1 MWLEKKRKDES
12 CKLKRTFGLT
22 SKILQSNF
30 ITQRKNEQNNRE
42 IIIISERNK
51 FERLKLVMKR
61 NKNEDKENVLW
72 WFNDFVYHAGDG
84 LTIFM
89 CAFITY
95 AEDTPDQEWDPHMT
109 TIRCNRSRNNYPC
122 WIVTRAKCT
131 QSTRET
137 PSNWINNDC
146 NERRAYDRT
155 QIRATAVVNN
165 RRWLFGYM
173 YFQYRHSSFLAP
185 AKKWTLCDM
194 YYYLIKV
201 ICYDL

>member
-1 MWLEKKRKDES
+1 MNDQNLLWKETKTKTRRMFCDNLMIS
-12 CKLKRTFGLT
+12 
-22 SKILQSNF
+22 F
-30 ITQRKNEQNNRE
+30 ITQ
-42 IIIISERNK
+42 
-51 FERLKLVMKR
+51 VM
-61 NKNEDKENVLW
+61 D
-72 WFNDFVYHAGDG
+72 

-173 YFQYRHSSFLAP
+173 YLQYRHSSFLAP